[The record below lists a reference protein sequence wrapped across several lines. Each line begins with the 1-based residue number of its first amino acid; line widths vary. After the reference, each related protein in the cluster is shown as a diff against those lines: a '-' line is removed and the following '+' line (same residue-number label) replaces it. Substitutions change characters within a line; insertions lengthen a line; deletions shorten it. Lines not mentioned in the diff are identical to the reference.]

1 MIEWDALYK
10 VSLGLYVL
18 GANDGERPAGSIVD
32 AVMIAAN
39 KPCAL
44 ALSCGNL
51 SFTKSCIE
59 KTKQFSLSVLPKDID
74 PFVVANFGFQS
85 SKNVNKW
92 DNVEH
97 GSLNNLPVLRNALAH
112 ITAKVLTS
120 YPLESN
126 TVFIAEIDQAIN
138 VRDADNLLYE
148 DYRNYFK
155 NDVIKTFQQYMKE
168 KANG

>member
-1 MIEWDALYK
+1 MIDWNALYK

-18 GANDGERPAGSIVD
+18 GANDEARPVGSIVD

-44 ALSCGNL
+44 ALSCGNA
-51 SFTKSCIE
+51 SYTKSCIE
-59 KTKQFSLSVLPKDID
+59 KTKHFSLSVLPKDIE
-74 PFVVANFGFQS
+74 PFAIANFGFQS
-85 SKNVNKW
+85 SKNINKW
-92 DNVEH
+92 DNVEYDTIN
-97 GSLNNLPVLRNALAH
+97 GLPVLKNALAH

-126 TVFIAEIDQAIN
+126 TVFIAEIMEAIN

-148 DYRNYFK
+148 DYRNDFK
-155 NDVIKTFQQYMKE
+155 HDVIKSFQHYMKE